1 MVLSPPET
9 STRSQNFIAVANR
22 KSSIVGRILY
32 IQYTNPAG
40 YPPLENS
47 SRIFGNAGWRVLF
60 LGTGSLG
67 VDSLSFAPHQRI
79 DVRKMAFQSAGWRQ
93 KLHYLKFSLWTLG
106 WTFRWR
112 PRWVYASDLLICP
125 VALALSYIPSVRVIY
140 HEHDSPSTDNP
151 RLFQKLC
158 LAARRHLARRADLCV
173 LPNPKRAARFADETA
188 KQQGAATKPA
198 VIVWNCPSIEE
209 VSAVRSE
216 PDGGE
221 LRVVYHG
228 TIVPSRLPLT
238 IIDALATVPEGVKLV
253 VIGYETIGHAGY
265 IEQLKERARMLG
277 VIERVEF
284 LAPMSRKELMAQC
297 SKYDVGLAL
306 MPLESEDINMTAMIG
321 ASNKPFDYLS
331 SGLALLVSDLPDW
344 RQMYVENG
352 YGLACDPENPQSIAN
367 ALRWYLEHSSEM
379 RSMGERGR
387 QKIATEWNYERK
399 FQPVMEKVIES

>member
-1 MVLSPPET
+1 M
-9 STRSQNFIAVANR
+9 A
-22 KSSIVGRILY
+22 RILY

-67 VDSLSFAPHQRI
+67 VDALTFPPHQRI
-79 DVRKMAFQSAGWRQ
+79 EVRKMPFQSAGWRQ

-106 WTFRWR
+106 WTLRWR
-112 PRWVYASDLLICP
+112 PNWVYASDLLICP
-125 VALALSYIPSVRVIY
+125 VALALSFIPSVRVVY
-140 HEHDSPSTDNP
+140 HEHDSPSTTSP
-151 RLFQKLC
+151 RLFQRLC
-158 LAARRHLARRADLCV
+158 LAARRRLARRAELCV
-173 LPNPKRAARFADETA
+173 LPNPKRADRFADETA
-188 KQQGAATKPA
+188 ADRGSETKPA
-198 VIVWNCPSIEE
+198 VIVWNCPSLEE
-209 VSAVRSE
+209 VSAARSQHR
-216 PDGGE
+216 GGE
-221 LRVVYHG
+221 LHVVYHG

-238 IIDALATVPEGVKLV
+238 IIDALSKMAGRVNLV

-265 IEQLKERARMLG
+265 IDLLKERARTLG
-277 VIERVEF
+277 VIDHLEF
-284 LAPMSRKELMAQC
+284 LPPMSRKTLMAQC
-297 SKYDVGLAL
+297 SKYDVGLAF

-352 YGLACDPENPQSIAN
+352 YALACDPENAESIAN
-367 ALRWYLEHSSEM
+367 AFRWYLEHTDEM

-399 FQPVMEKVIES
+399 FQPVMEKMIVS